1 MANVTVAIPA
11 ELKAKMRKF
20 PEINWS
26 EVARQA
32 IAEKTRTVERM
43 QELLA
48 RSALMKTDALAIGRQ
63 IKRRVLKKHRRPA

>member
-1 MANVTVAIPA
+1 MANVTVTIPA

-32 IAEKTRTVERM
+32 IADKTRTLERM
-43 QELLA
+43 QQLLA
-48 RSALMKTDALAIGRQ
+48 KSVLTETEALAVGRQ

>member
-32 IAEKTRTVERM
+32 IADKTRTLERM
-43 QELLA
+43 QQLLA
-48 RSALMKTDALAIGRQ
+48 GSVLTETDALAVGRQ
-63 IKRRVLKKHRRPA
+63 IKRRVLKKHQRRA

>member
-32 IAEKTRTVERM
+32 IAEKTRTLELM
-43 QELLA
+43 HELLA
-48 RSALMKTDALAIGRQ
+48 RSVLTEADALAAGRQ
-63 IKRRVLKKHRRPA
+63 IKRRVLRKHRRPA